1 MKAIVI
7 EQTGGPEQLA
17 LQDVPDP
24 DVSEGQSLF
33 HVRAAGVNFLDL
45 LVRQGNYAQAPELPT
60 IPGVEVAG
68 ETEDGRRVMALLTGG
83 GYAERSR
90 STRSGCIPLPEGASF
105 AEGASFLLTF
115 LTAWIPLTRQVR
127 LEPGQTVLVHAGSG
141 GVGTAAIQCA
151 RHLGARVVATA
162 STEEKRQFCLE
173 QGAEEAFGYDEFAE
187 AVRPDVVM
195 DPVGGDLFAPSV
207 CILSPLGTLVA
218 IGYAGGWWQELNPA
232 LLVGR
237 NVGVQGFY
245 LGRLMARRPDV
256 VVAGRRA
263 SCSSCGL
270 RRDQARG
277 RRGVPARGGG
287 GRPPADRGSQA
298 RGESRPRSVA
308 PSSRAA
314 RRGSAPPS
322 SAALEGEGAAVQS
335 LDLTTGFDVSD
346 PAAWEDVDGGRLRV
360 SQRRRRRVGATTSTA
375 TGGWSA
381 STSTA
386 SYSACGG
393 WSRSCR
399 DGGSIVA
406 TASLAGLMPMPR
418 GSDLHA
424 DEARSR
430 RLRARRSRRNWRNG
444 ASASTRSARGSST
457 RRSSRPS
464 CASGSKAKAS
474 R

>member
-7 EQTGGPEQLA
+7 EETGGPEQLT

-45 LVRQGNYAQAPELPT
+45 LVRQGNYAQAPELP
-60 IPGVEVAG
+60 
-68 ETEDGRRVMALLTGG
+68 DDSRRRGRRARPRT
-83 GYAERSR
+83 AAASWRCSPAAATRSTSR
-90 STRSGCIPLPEGASF
+90 STHERLIPLPEGASF

-141 GVGTAAIQCA
+141 GVGTASIQCA

-195 DPVGGDLFAPSV
+195 DPVGGDLFAASV
-207 CILSPLGTLVA
+207 GILSPLGTLVS

-256 VVAGRRA
+256 VAAAAGELLELWGSGA
-263 SCSSCGL
+263 MKPVVGAEFPL
-270 RRDQARG
+270 ARG
-277 RRGVPARGGG
+277 R

-298 RGESRPRSVA
+298 RGQGCPCSVA
-308 PSSRAA
+308 PLSPAA
-314 RRGSAPPS
+314 RRESAPPS
-322 SAALEGEGAAVQS
+322 SCARRGGRVGAVARPRDR
-335 LDLTTGFDVSD
+335 LRRLG
-346 PAAWEDVDGGRLRV
+346 PGRLGGRGRRRLRV
-360 SQRRRRRVGATTSTA
+360 PQCRRRRLGRRPRRLPANARRERRRCRLRRAANGAGHGA
-375 TGGWSA
+375 RRLDRRHG
-381 STSTA
+381 
-386 SYSACGG
+386 
-393 WSRSCR
+393 
-399 DGGSIVA
+399 
-406 TASLAGLMPMPR
+406 LARRAHADAR

-424 DEARSR
+424 HEARRR
-430 RLRARRSRRNWRNG
+430 RLRARDGAAACRTGHPHQRDLPGVRRHADRHARAARVDRVGRDSR
-444 ASASTRSARGSST
+444 
-457 RRSSRPS
+457 
-464 CASGSKAKAS
+464 
-474 R
+474 